1 MKFCNCRR
9 TLDIYNQGLL
19 IRPNVITRKSLL
31 HLGQKVTIS
40 ETLLHL
46 GSFITFWPSTNAQID
61 WTINSINTVLVDAS
75 NTIKSCITKFGIL
88 KTCKLHAEI
97 SNTQSWIL
105 DQCHIST
112 ISTVLYT
119 KNLILVLSLSGIA
132 PVFIEIHDN
141 SLDLALFTITNPKVS

>member
-40 ETLLHL
+40 KTLLHL
-46 GSFITFWPSTNAQID
+46 GSLIYYILAFYKCID
-61 WTINSINTVLVDAS
+61 WLDYKQYKYGTCWCM

-112 ISTVLYT
+112 ISTVLHT
-119 KNLILVLSLSGIA
+119 KNLILVLSSEEDRI
-132 PVFIEIHDN
+132 VSHDAFFQKHHAI
-141 SLDLALFTITNPKVS
+141 SQS